1 MNGSLGAGLP
11 GGGLG
16 DPWGPP
22 LATSSSVLAQS
33 RLQQLCATGQGDGVA
48 VRAGLELGWLLKVWL
63 QPAGPS
69 QNLPGAAGPQTS
81 LVLALRGWGTRGRG
95 RGEPASPGLSPLGEV
110 VNCWLYLGG
119 I

>member
-16 DPWGPP
+16 DPWGPS

-33 RLQQLCATGQGDGVA
+33 HLQQLCATGQGDGVA
-48 VRAGLELGWLLKVWL
+48 VRAGLVLGWLLKVWL

-69 QNLPGAAGPQTS
+69 QNLPRAAGPQNLPGAGSEGLGDTGTGARRAS
-81 LVLALRGWGTRGRG
+81 LSW
-95 RGEPASPGLSPLGEV
+95 SLSVG
-110 VNCWLYLGG
+110 
-119 I
+119 